1 MTCLGHTAHRRKW
14 SKTDCTPKA
23 QTLLIHF
30 PGETTSAD
38 SANLPRYLRPAGR
51 IHPSSLETTASTR
64 PQFSHTAWLLPQP
77 EHGRPQYPLTAVTRR
92 LLQGRVGGWTARGP
106 GWPKDT
112 AGHRSGAQHQLT
124 LPSSRHTLQ
133 RVAAQE
139 LLYPTPGDVS
149 SSKLGCLEVME
160 NSGHLEY
167 SSVGAACASG
177 HHPQA
182 MPGRRLAPS
191 MISVPYHTTA
201 RREVSKWTRVF
212 TGCHWVDTAVCQD

>member
-1 MTCLGHTAHRRKW
+1 MNQLLLPLILPAILRGGEHCEPLDPTWKHEVQRSRMTCLGHTAHRRKW
-14 SKTDCTPKA
+14 RKTDCTSKA

-38 SANLPRYLRPAGR
+38 SVNLPRYLRPAGR

-64 PQFSHTAWLLPQP
+64 PQFGHTAWLLPQP

-124 LPSSRHTLQ
+124 LPSSRHTLSK
-133 RVAAQE
+133 
-139 LLYPTPGDVS
+139 GS
-149 SSKLGCLEVME
+149 SPR
-160 NSGHLEY
+160 
-167 SSVGAACASG
+167 ASISN
-177 HHPQA
+177 P
-182 MPGRRLAPS
+182 RR
-191 MISVPYHTTA
+191 
-201 RREVSKWTRVF
+201 
-212 TGCHWVDTAVCQD
+212 C